1 MKPPLKVLTAIS
13 LAVITTAAAAQVPP
27 PTCSAPPKPAR
38 MENNEQISK
47 WLKKVEMYQN
57 CLMSYSA
64 KHKQLSAS
72 HASAANQAVT
82 LEPIS
87 KTIERRICKE
97 KEVQVSASTNAGG
110 SARLKLNVYG

>member
-27 PTCSAPPKPAR
+27 PTCSAPPQPAR

-72 HASAANQAVT
+72 HASAANQAVARWNQFAKQ
-82 LEPIS
+82 LNE
-87 KTIERRICKE
+87 E
-97 KEVQVSASTNAGG
+97 SA
-110 SARLKLNVYG
+110 KKKKFK

>member
-27 PTCSAPPKPAR
+27 LTCSAPPKPAR

-57 CLMSYSA
+57 CLMSYLPSISNFR
-64 KHKQLSAS
+64 KPRVRRQPSS
-72 HASAANQAVT
+72 RT
-82 LEPIS
+82 LEPI
-87 KTIERRICKE
+87 C
-97 KEVQVSASTNAGG
+97 
-110 SARLKLNVYG
+110 